1 MTESYL
7 RYPHV
12 HGDDIAFVAD
22 DDLWLVPVAG
32 GRASRLTSE
41 RTPVRHPRFS
51 PDGSRIAYTKLTG
64 GVPEVYVLDLVS
76 GDVRQIT
83 WWGVQHTYVD
93 GWIDESHVLVAS
105 AAGQPYRVR
114 MWLHSVDLDG
124 QAAALPYGTAMS
136 GAFAPDGTIAVTTPY
151 WRDLAMWKRYRGGTA
166 PQLWIG
172 SAKGPWT
179 RALPDETAGIYSPAW
194 VGDRLVFTSDLG
206 ATFPEHA
213 DEQAQ
218 LWSVDAQGGDLT
230 QHTHHGADEGYVR
243 NPTTDGTRIVYHA
256 RGRLYLKATLD
267 AEPQLVDVNLAAPV
281 RPLEIKP
288 TERLV
293 SAQPDQGGDL
303 SVVEWHGAV
312 YALTHR
318 AGPARALSN
327 DPAVRARLPKPIG
340 ATGQV
345 AYVTDRLG
353 EDALEIRSI
362 DGTGEPRRIARG
374 RLGRV
379 LSLAAAPDGSVLAA
393 VTGDGRIATIRLSDG
408 RVTELATYPEGEPT
422 DLAFSP
428 DGRYLAWIAP
438 TGTGQTSRLY
448 AADLRA
454 RRSRV
459 EALTSGRFR
468 DSSPAFTL
476 DGQHL
481 VFLSART
488 FDPRYDQHGFDL
500 SFTGTVRPYLV
511 PLLAAAP
518 APFGA
523 AADGWPISKVQSEAT
538 APTEGA
544 EPAPKP
550 TVPASADLD
559 VDGFE
564 ERLVPF
570 PVPSGEYEN
579 LRAAKDGVL
588 WRRVVAPAGELG
600 SGRAGV
606 TADPEPDVLERYA
619 FDTRSVTV
627 LGPCESFEV
636 SGDGERVVVSNK
648 DQLIV
653 VPSTNKVDDD
663 DPARVTVDLARLRRT
678 IDPRP
683 MWRQMFDDNGR
694 LMRDFYWREDMDG
707 TDWAAVLDRH
717 RPSVDRVRTLD
728 DLVDI
733 LWETVGELNSSHAYV
748 VPPPKTKAVQGLL
761 GADFAREADG
771 ARIVR
776 ILPGESS
783 DPAARSPLRAA
794 GVDAQVGDLIVAI
807 DGQRVDARGVGP
819 LLVGAAD
826 TVVEVTLRR
835 GGTDRRVAVIPTA
848 SETPLRYQAWVASR
862 IAYVDE
868 KSDGRLGYLHVPD
881 MMAQG
886 WAQFHRGLDLAMSH
900 EGLVADM
907 RYNGGGH
914 TSQLIIERLGRKIVG
929 WDVVRH
935 GSPEPYPSA
944 GRRGPVVFVTN
955 QFAGSDGDIV
965 CAAAQELELGPVVG
979 QRSWGGVIGIDG
991 RFDLVDGTSVTQP
1004 RYSFHFDTLGWDV
1017 ENHGVDP
1024 DVEYVMSPGDW
1035 SDEDAQ
1041 DPQLDLAIEEA
1052 LKILELQPA
1061 SVPPVLPAPRSRR

>member
-1 MTESYL
+1 MTETYL

-22 DDLWLVPVAG
+22 DDLWLVPVTG

-41 RTPVRHPRFS
+41 RAPVRHPRFS
-51 PDGSRIAYTKLTG
+51 PDGSRIAYTRIIG
-64 GVPEVYVLDLVS
+64 GVPEVYVLDLGS
-76 GDVRQIT
+76 GEVRQIT

-93 GWIDESHVLVAS
+93 GWLDDGHVLVSS

-114 MWLHSVDLDG
+114 LWLHSVDLDG
-124 QAAALPYGTAMS
+124 QATALPYGTAMS
-136 GAFAPDGTIAVTTPY
+136 GAFKADGTIAVTTPY

-172 SAKGPWT
+172 SAKGPWA

-206 ATFPEHA
+206 ATFPSHA

-218 LWSVDAQGGDLT
+218 LWSVDVEGGDLR
-230 QHTHHGADEGYVR
+230 QHTTHGPDEGYVR

-256 RGRLYLKATLD
+256 RGRLYLKASLE
-267 AEPQLVDVNLAAPV
+267 AEAELVDVQIAAPV
-281 RPLEIKP
+281 RPVTIPP
-288 TERLV
+288 TDRLV
-293 SAQPDQGGDL
+293 SVHPDQGGDL
-303 SVVEWHGAV
+303 SVVEWHGSV

-318 AGPARALSN
+318 AGPARALSA
-327 DPAVRARLPKPIG
+327 DPAVRARLPRPVG
-340 ATGQV
+340 STGLV

-353 EDALEIRSI
+353 EDSLEIRSA

-379 LSLAAAPDGSVLAA
+379 LGLAAAPDGSVLAA
-393 VTGDGRIATIRLSDG
+393 ITGDGRICTVRVSDG
-408 RVTELATYPEGEPT
+408 RVTELASYGEGEPT
-422 DLAFSP
+422 GLAFSP
-428 DGRYLAWIAP
+428 DGRYLAWVAP
-438 TGTGQTSRLY
+438 TGAGTTTRLY
-448 AADLRA
+448 VADIGA

-459 EALTSGRFR
+459 EALTSGRFH
-468 DSSPAFTL
+468 DSEPTFTL

-511 PLLAAAP
+511 PLSATAP

-523 AADGWPISKVQSEAT
+523 AADGWPISSVQADAT
-538 APTEGA
+538 PPAEGA
-544 EPAPKP
+544 EPAPKAP
-550 TVPASADLD
+550 PVELD

-600 SGRAGV
+600 SARAGV
-606 TADPEPDVLERYA
+606 KGDPEPDVLERYA

-627 LGPCESFEV
+627 LGPCDSFEV
-636 SGDGERVVVSNK
+636 SGDGERIVVRHK
-648 DQLIV
+648 DDVLV
-653 VPSTNKVDDD
+653 VPSTSKVEDD
-663 DPARVTVDLARLRRT
+663 DPARVTVDLSRLRRT

-717 RPSVDRVRTLD
+717 RPSVDRVHTLD

-748 VPPPKTKAVQGLL
+748 IPPVKDKSSQGLL
-761 GADFAREADG
+761 GADFAQETDG

-794 GVDAQVGDLIVAI
+794 GVDAQPGDVIVAI
-807 DGQRVDARGVGP
+807 DGQAVDARGVGP
-819 LLVGAAD
+819 LLLGAAEK
-826 TVVEVTLRR
+826 VVEVTLRR
-835 GGTDRRVAVIPTA
+835 GTTTRRVAVIPTGN
-848 SETPLRYQAWVASR
+848 ETPLRYQAWVASR
-862 IAYVDE
+862 LEYVD
-868 KSDGRLGYLHVPD
+868 KASGGRLGYLHVPD

-886 WAQFHRGLDLAMSH
+886 WAQFHRGLDLAMAH
-900 EGLVADM
+900 EGIVADM

-914 TSQLIIERLGRKIVG
+914 TSQLVIERLNRKIIG
-929 WDVVRH
+929 WDLVRH
-935 GSPEPYPSA
+935 GSPEPYPST

-991 RFDLVDGTSVTQP
+991 RFDLVDGTEVTQP

-1024 DVEYVMSPGDW
+1024 DIERVMSPADW
-1035 SDEDAQ
+1035 ADENAT
-1041 DPQLDLAIEEA
+1041 DPQLDLAIGEA
-1052 LKILELQPA
+1052 LKLLDAQPA
-1061 SVPPVLPAPRSRR
+1061 SVPPALPAPRSRR